1 MEKFEALSNINN
13 MWNDKNIS
21 LKEKIINIA
30 NDFYS
35 SGLDLNTTASFIN
48 ATPSE
53 LEALLSLSELEDD
66 LINQISLINPPKIA
80 WIFLANANSE
90 EIKEALKAIK
100 NPDKKVIFSEI
111 VYKSMLD
118 VSGLPP
124 AQKINSLTGSE
135 IKQIRV
141 KAEQYQ
147 KISDKEIKFLKSIAA
162 NKAKRPEL
170 SEKQADWFLSILN
183 RLVKDDVISRNSKDK
198 DQDLCY
204 KVLNCLGK

>member
-1 MEKFEALSNINN
+1 MEKFEALNNIKNT
-13 MWNDKNIS
+13 WNDKNIN
-21 LKEKIINIA
+21 LKEKIINIS

-35 SGLDLNTTASFIN
+35 FGLDLNTTASFIN

-66 LINQISLINPPKIA
+66 LINQISLINPPKTA
-80 WIFLANANSE
+80 WIFLANANNE

-100 NPDKKVIFSEI
+100 NPNQKVIFSEI

-118 VSGLPP
+118 ISGLPP

-147 KISDKEIKFLKSIAA
+147 KLSNNEINFLKSIAA
-162 NKAKRPEL
+162 SKAKKPEL

-183 RLVKDDVISRNSKDK
+183 RLVDADIISRNSKDK
-198 DQDLCY
+198 DQDLCN
-204 KVLNCLGK
+204 KILDCLGK